1 MRCRAEMQRRDAE
14 RGKQIILSMSYR
26 NKKEIGARTMQDF
39 TNIRISIDR
48 ILFMSGLEKKNVS
61 ATINN
66 NFLIVDGKEKDTQ
79 TWISLNTV
87 FKMENVKILESE

>member
-1 MRCRAEMQRRDAE
+1 MQSRTEEQRCRE
-14 RGKQIILSMSYR
+14 GKANNIINELSEQ
-26 NKKEIGARTMQDF
+26 KKIGARTMQDF
-39 TNIRISIDR
+39 TNIRVSIDR